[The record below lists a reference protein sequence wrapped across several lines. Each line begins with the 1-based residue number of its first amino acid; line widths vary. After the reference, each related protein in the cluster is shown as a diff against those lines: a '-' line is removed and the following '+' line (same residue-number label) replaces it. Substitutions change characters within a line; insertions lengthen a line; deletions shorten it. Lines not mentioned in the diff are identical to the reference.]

1 MTPDQVALARRRL
14 GLGIT
19 NVGSWVLAATAV
31 LGWLAWGRGGSTS
44 WVLPVFALGSIAVQ
58 AIFDGVGGWWL
69 MPMPRP
75 SPSGFLRVWIRGVIV
90 HSVVLVA
97 AGTVALLSL
106 RWTGGFC
113 AGVAVSS
120 VLLAVGRQW
129 IQRGV
134 GGGRIRK
141 EVLDGGQVAWVGDVS
156 DPAFTGGIIGFG
168 RRAGILLPEGWIHRV
183 PRSELAVEIY
193 RRRWQ
198 IRQGLP
204 VRAFLLLLMWNLLG
218 VWIGE
223 IVLDWGRLPSGHAL
237 IGLACWMTLW
247 TFVSLLSLPVLSRG
261 TVQAADRAAA
271 DAGMDP
277 RGWIRLFP
285 GITGEDGNPRAAL
298 QNIFYP
304 IPSAELRLRTLGESR
319 AGVGLGNL
327 ARGNLYQSLAGL
339 TLLGR
344 AVHCN
349 VGRPALWVFPPSA

>member
-1 MTPDQVALARRRL
+1 MTTDQVALARRRL

-19 NVGSWVLAATAV
+19 NVGFWVLAATSV
-31 LGWLAWGRGGSTS
+31 LGWLAWGRGVSTS
-44 WVLPVFALGSIAVQ
+44 RVLPVFALVSIAVQ

-75 SPSGFLRVWIRGVIV
+75 SPMEFLRVWFRGVIV
-90 HSVVLVA
+90 HSVVLAA

-120 VLLAVGRQW
+120 VLLAVGRRW
-129 IQRGV
+129 IHRGV
-134 GGGRIRK
+134 CGGTIRTAALEGGERVLVT
-141 EVLDGGQVAWVGDVS
+141 EVR
-156 DPAFTGGIIGFG
+156 DPAFTGGMIGFG
-168 RRAGILLPEGWIHRV
+168 RGAGILLPEGWIHRV
-183 PRSELAVEIY
+183 PRAELAAEIF

-198 IRQGLP
+198 VRQGLP
-204 VRAFLLLLMWNLLG
+204 GRAFLLLLMWNLLG

-223 IVLDWGRLPSGHAL
+223 IVMAWGDLPTGHAL
-237 IGLACWMTLW
+237 VGLACWMTLW
-247 TFVSLLSLPVLSRG
+247 TVVSLLILPVLSRG

-271 DAGMDP
+271 DAGLDP
-277 RGWIRLFP
+277 SGWIRLFP

-304 IPSAELRLRTLGESR
+304 IPSAELRLRALGESR
-319 AGVGLGNL
+319 TGVGLGNL
-327 ARGNLYQSLAGL
+327 ARGNLYQSVAGL